1 MYETPQESSE
11 GEYSINRK
19 IFTDIKLWKSDMHPL
34 FSIAPLRFG
43 SRKRWR
49 DNAMTM
55 ARWYDGDH
63 PMTMWQL
70 HDNDE
75 AMLYHIIISTLSH
88 HQHRVISTS
97 ALTEKMRSHVS
108 RHKKK
113 CYCKSRHMELTRVWF
128 YGVSEISWWGGPTV
142 SVDET
147 RSNSLSRRDN
157 IQMLNCLVRLIQR
170 STRHHV

>member
-1 MYETPQESSE
+1 MYETPQEGSE

-49 DNAMTM
+49 DNA
-55 ARWYDGDH
+55 
-63 PMTMWQL
+63 MTMWQL

-108 RHKKK
+108 RHKKMLLWIEAHGA
-113 CYCKSRHMELTRVWF
+113 YPSLVLWCKRDQLMR
-128 YGVSEISWWGGPTV
+128 
-142 SVDET
+142 
-147 RSNSLSRRDN
+147 RSNSLSRRYN